1 MIGKSVMAAAVA
13 ALLGL
18 SLFSVT
24 SEARAQGRMIETPG
38 RPGPGAPGLGPRPG
52 SGPGPGLRP
61 GPGWGPGPGPWVA
74 RPWGWGAY
82 PWGFWGYPA
91 YWNGSYP
98 TFSEVDEMP
107 CLRKVWLSKTRWTW
121 RRLC

>member
-1 MIGKSVMAAAVA
+1 MIGKSVLAAAVA

-18 SLFSVT
+18 SLAAGP
-24 SEARAQGRMIETPG
+24 SEASGPG
-38 RPGPGAPGLGPRPG
+38 RLVGPRG
-52 SGPGPGLRP
+52 GPGPGVPAPGWRG
-61 GPGWGPGPGPWVA
+61 GPGWAPGPWVA
-74 RPWGWGAY
+74 RPWGWGY
-82 PWGFWGYPA
+82 PWGVWGYPA